1 MSQAQSKLN
10 RRNQAKQ
17 IQKAKRQSLVEAT
30 RLFNGVDGTPR
41 VVAVVPLCKDIS
53 ARDLVL
59 KLLKGLGEDAE
70 SITADCPER
79 GIWRAR
85 AERFRTSLQ
94 FLLLPYGQL
103 YATLDAVKGA
113 DYIILGLSAST
124 EVDSWGDMLLRSLQA
139 QGFPQ
144 AIAVVPTTHDDTS
157 MEEKS
162 RKSTMKTAQS
172 VIKSLLSFVQYFV
185 PTLTRVFDL
194 SSTSEASTALRSLCE
209 GKPNDVRWRM
219 GRGYLVSEALSYD
232 LDTISTSEES
242 TGSKGVL
249 KVTGVARGAPISANR
264 LIHIP
269 GWGDFQLKRI
279 IATPRNPRGPQGDG
293 TMDVEAKVLSEPST
307 GGAGDDVDQQDD
319 LVSVNE
325 VDDMQ
330 NEQTWPTEED
340 MREGASAIDGTDG
353 LPDADEGTTPK
364 VVKRVPKGTSAY
376 QAAWLLEDEEVDEDA
391 SELDEEEGTEQ
402 GGGGS
407 VDMNDGAS
415 EMASKVDD
423 EEEYEDV
430 VEEKSSRAVAFEDM
444 DMEEEKRQLESWR
457 ARQKEHSTHLA
468 FPDEID
474 TPMDI
479 PARQRFAR
487 YRGLKSFRT
496 SPWDPNENLPRDY
509 AKIFRVGEKEWD
521 SVSRKIMHGDAGDGV
536 EPGTRVTLEIQG
548 VPQAFM
554 DAYDPTLPLVVH
566 ALYRHEHKKT
576 VLNFTLQRN
585 SEYNEPVRSKDSLI
599 LCVGPRRLAVNPLFS
614 QHLRGG
620 AKSTNNVH
628 KFERFLREG
637 VTSVGTIYGPLTFGR
652 LPVTLL
658 KETDDPQCES
668 IQFRS
673 T

>member
-1 MSQAQSKLN
+1 
-10 RRNQAKQ
+10 
-17 IQKAKRQSLVEAT
+17 
-30 RLFNGVDGTPR
+30 
-41 VVAVVPLCKDIS
+41 
-53 ARDLVL
+53 
-59 KLLKGLGEDAE
+59 
-70 SITADCPER
+70 
-79 GIWRAR
+79 
-85 AERFRTSLQ
+85 
-94 FLLLPYGQL
+94 
-103 YATLDAVKGA
+103 
-113 DYIILGLSAST
+113 
-124 EVDSWGDMLLRSLQA
+124 
-139 QGFPQ
+139 
-144 AIAVVPTTHDDTS
+144 
-157 MEEKS
+157 
-162 RKSTMKTAQS
+162 
-172 VIKSLLSFVQYFV
+172 
-185 PTLTRVFDL
+185 
-194 SSTSEASTALRSLCE
+194 
-209 GKPNDVRWRM
+209 
-219 GRGYLVSEALSYD
+219 
-232 LDTISTSEES
+232 
-242 TGSKGVL
+242 
-249 KVTGVARGAPISANR
+249 
-264 LIHIP
+264 
-269 GWGDFQLKRI
+269 
-279 IATPRNPRGPQGDG
+279 
-293 TMDVEAKVLSEPST
+293 MDVEAKVLSEPST

-340 MREGASAIDGTDG
+340 MREGASAIDGTDD

-376 QAAWLLEDEEVDEDA
+376 QAAWLLEDEEVDEDT
-391 SELDEEEGTEQ
+391 SEPDDEEGTERD
-402 GGGGS
+402 GGGS

-423 EEEYEDV
+423 DEEYEDV

-521 SVSRKIMHGDAGDGV
+521 SVSRKIMHGDAGDGI

-637 VTSVGTIYGPLTFGR
+637 VTSVGDHLRTVDIWKTSSHA
-652 LPVTLL
+652 
-658 KETDDPQCES
+658 PQGNR
-668 IQFRS
+668 RS
-673 T
+673 TM